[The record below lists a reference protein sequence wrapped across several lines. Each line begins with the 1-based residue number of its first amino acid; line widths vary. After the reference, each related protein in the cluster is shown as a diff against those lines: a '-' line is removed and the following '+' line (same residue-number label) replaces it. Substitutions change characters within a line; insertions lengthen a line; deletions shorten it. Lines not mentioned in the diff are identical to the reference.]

1 MKNPL
6 IINRVNLEEGG
17 QKFRQEVTA
26 ESLEIKNLNIVGLV
40 VIDLEIFKTDDMITA
55 TGTVKFRVKLNCVS
69 CLEDYE
75 KHFTEKIYQ
84 EYVSGA
90 KPKVIAGGRIE
101 DADFIRE
108 YYSGDYFNLT
118 PIIRDTVQLA
128 IPIAP
133 WCRDDCPGV
142 CV

>member
-6 IINRVNLEEGG
+6 IINRGNLKEGG
-17 QKFRQEVTA
+17 QKFHQEVTA
-26 ESLEIKNLNIVGLV
+26 ESLEIKDLKIVGPV

-55 TGTVKFRVKLNCVS
+55 TGKVNFRVKLNCVS

-75 KHFTEKIYQ
+75 KDFSEKIYQ
-84 EYVSGA
+84 EFVSGA
-90 KPKVIAGGRIE
+90 RPKVIAGGRIE

-108 YYSGDYFNLT
+108 YYSGDHFDLT